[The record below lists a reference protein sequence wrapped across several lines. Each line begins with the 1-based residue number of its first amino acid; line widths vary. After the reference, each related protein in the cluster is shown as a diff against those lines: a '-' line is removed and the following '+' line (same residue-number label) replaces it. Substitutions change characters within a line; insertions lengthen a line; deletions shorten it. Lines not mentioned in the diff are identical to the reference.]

1 MNPNVEKILKL
12 PTKQKVA
19 LLILIFVAIGAGFF
33 FGLEKPKLTELK
45 NQQDRLLSL
54 QKQAL
59 EKKKIADQL
68 PKFRAEYAKL
78 QKDLENALTELP
90 NQKEIPSL
98 LTSITNVGKAAGL
111 DFLLF
116 RPKPEV
122 AKGFYAEVPVDITV
136 SGNFFSVANFFIA
149 TGNLPR
155 IVNIGNVNFADIKYD
170 KDKGRTVLKV
180 TCLATTFRFLDKSEI
195 QDKKENKNAKKK

>member
-1 MNPNVEKILKL
+1 
-12 PTKQKVA
+12 
-19 LLILIFVAIGAGFF
+19 VAIGVGFF
-33 FGLEKPKLTELK
+33 FGLEKPKLDELK
-45 NQQDRLLSL
+45 KQQNNMAGL

-59 EKKKIADQL
+59 EKRKIAEQL
-68 PKFRAEYAKL
+68 PKYRAEYAKL
-78 QKDLENALTELP
+78 QKNLESALTELP

-116 RPKPEV
+116 KPKPEV
-122 AKGFYAEVPVDITV
+122 NKGFYAEVPVDITV
-136 SGNFFSVANFFIA
+136 SGSFLSVANFFIA

-155 IVNIGNVNFADIKYD
+155 IVNIGNVNFADIKFD
-170 KDKGRTVLKV
+170 KDKGRTILKV

-195 QDKKENKNAKKK
+195 QDKKETKNANKK